1 MSLFTLGNINFSSG
15 ENIKGPLDALAGSKY
30 GLNTFKYP
38 EDLGNSDKGHY
49 MVIYINEQIKT
60 QFAGAPSGDE
70 PTILSNSKKLAD
82 LYGPT
87 NLTQGL
93 ASVATAAG
101 GISGFKQL
109 YSSLVGG
116 IKQGAAAI
124 DNLNG
129 VTDTAGV
136 AGGLLTYAEDSVNAL
151 KNSKGL
157 LGVRTIRRI
166 TDTVALYMPDS
177 LVFNSDQSYSTPHT
191 SGVLGAAIAGL
202 SSLVQAK
209 NEKGANFNSETV
221 VKNLTPFF
229 ASAVAQ
235 KTDTGKVIFSAVT
248 GTVQNPMMEI
258 LYSSPEFRKFS
269 FDFMF
274 YPRSEKE
281 SKQVQDLIARLKFHQ
296 SPEILRNSGGFFLVP
311 PSEFDIKFM
320 YNGKEN
326 PNIPKVSTCVLNSI
340 SVNYA
345 PNGFSAYE
353 TPSETFPSLGRTGMP
368 VAIQMS
374 LGFTETQYL
383 TKDYY
388 ATSDIQL
395 FQDTGAG
402 TTTNSFGQTIN
413 NDYAKGI

>member
-15 ENIKGPLDALAGSKY
+15 ENIRGPLDALAGSKY

-38 EDLGNSDKGHY
+38 SDLGASDKGHY

-60 QFAGAPSGDE
+60 QFPGSPSGDE
-70 PTILSNSKKLAD
+70 PTILANSRKLAS

-93 ASVATAAG
+93 SSIASAVG
-101 GISGFKQL
+101 SIPGLQQN
-109 YSSLVGG
+109 YSSVIGNIQKFASSVSSVTGGVVGG
-116 IKQGAAAI
+116 LQ
-124 DNLNG
+124 NF
-129 VTDTAGV
+129 
-136 AGGLLTYAEDSVNAL
+136 AEDSVNAL
-151 KNSKGL
+151 KNNQGL

-177 LVFNSDQSYSTPHT
+177 LVFDRNQSYSTPHIDGT
-191 SGVLGAAIAGL
+191 FGASVAGL
-202 SSLVQAK
+202 SSLVQSK
-209 NEKGANFNSETV
+209 NEQGSNFNSQSV
-221 VKNLTPFF
+221 IKNLTPFF
-229 ASAVAQ
+229 ASAIAQ
-235 KTDTGKVIFSAVT
+235 KSDTGKVIFSAVT

-258 LYSSPEFRKFS
+258 LYSSPEFRKFT

-274 YPRSEKE
+274 YPRSEQE
-281 SKQVQDLIARLKFHQ
+281 SKQVQNLIARLKFHQ

-353 TPSETFPSLGRTGMP
+353 TPGELFPDIGRTGMP

-388 ATSDIQL
+388 ASSSSQL
-395 FQDTGAG
+395 FQNTGAG

-413 NDYAKGI
+413 NDLAMGP

>member
-15 ENIKGPLDALAGSKY
+15 ENIRGPLDALAGSKY

-38 EDLGNSDKGHY
+38 SDLGASDKGHY

-60 QFAGAPSGDE
+60 QFPGTLSGED
-70 PTILSNSKKLAD
+70 PTILSNSAKLAN

-93 ASVATAAG
+93 ASVVNGAPA
-101 GISGFKQL
+101 
-109 YSSLVGG
+109 G
-116 IKQGAAAI
+116 IKQSVSSVIGAIQTAAASVDKTTGGI
-124 DNLNG
+124 TDTVG
-129 VTDTAGV
+129 VT
-136 AGGLLTYAEDSVNAL
+136 GGLESWVSSATEVLTKSN
-151 KNSKGL
+151 GL

-177 LVFNSDQSYSTPHT
+177 LVFNSDQTYTTPHT
-191 SGVLGAAIAGL
+191 DGVLGAAVAGL

-209 NEKGANFNSETV
+209 NEKGAKFDASTI

-229 ASAVAQ
+229 ASAIAQ
-235 KTDTGKVIFSAVT
+235 KTDTGKIIFSAVT

-274 YPRSEKE
+274 YPRSEQE
-281 SKQVQDLIARLKFHQ
+281 SKQVQNLIARLKFHQ

-353 TPSETFPSLGRTGMP
+353 TLGEPFPDVGRTGMP

-388 ATSDIQL
+388 SAESNGN
-395 FQDTGAG
+395 GALSASRADFV
-402 TTTNSFGQTIN
+402 NSILTR
-413 NDYAKGI
+413 D